1 SQLTIAPPRVDHA
14 PGNRGGPPRSWPQA
28 LKGFCS
34 PGQRPWVRHQPGR
47 GQRRTDRMSRFPLLL
62 LAALVGA
69 MMGGPAARAEA
80 PLVIREAW
88 AAIPGQLFPILMME
102 KDQLRHYGKSYTVDA
117 VRMPGSGPQTTALAS
132 GDLQFA
138 LFSPAAFA
146 LAIQNAHMTDLRVIG
161 EATRDGYKDYYSR
174 QFAVLPDSPVHSVTD
189 LKGKVIGD
197 NSIGGA
203 MDMGLRNYMA
213 EHGMAD
219 RRDYSVVEV
228 EFPNMLA
235 SLEAKRIDLGFFTTP
250 FSVSALKEKKIRV
263 LFTMRD
269 AMGGETELTIIAA
282 RKPFIDAHRAALV
295 DYFEDTQRAMRWTLD
310 PKNRDAVIKLIAD
323 FTKRPASGY
332 SDWIF
337 TKGDD
342 YHDPDARPNLDAM
355 QKNLDIMRKLG
366 GLKTHIDVKAYSD
379 LSLIDDAAA
388 RLH

>member
-1 SQLTIAPPRVDHA
+1 M
-14 PGNRGGPPRSWPQA
+14 N
-28 LKGFCS
+28 
-34 PGQRPWVRHQPGR
+34 
-47 GQRRTDRMSRFPLLL
+47 RFPLLF
-62 LAALVGA
+62 LAGLAGV
-69 MMGGPAARAEA
+69 MMSVPAARAEA

-102 KDQLRHYGKSYTVDA
+102 KDQLRHYGKTYTVDA

-174 QFAVLPDSPVHSVTD
+174 QFAVLPDSPYHSVTD

-213 EHGMAD
+213 EHGMVD

-250 FSVSALKEKKIRV
+250 FSVSAIKEKKIRV

-282 RKPFIDAHRAALV
+282 RKPFIDAHRAALI

-310 PKNRDAVIKLIAD
+310 PKNRDAVIKLITD

-332 SDWIF
+332 SEWIF

-366 GLKTHIDVKAYSD
+366 RLKMHIDVKAYSD
-379 LSLIDDAAA
+379 LSLINEAAA

>member
-1 SQLTIAPPRVDHA
+1 M
-14 PGNRGGPPRSWPQA
+14 N
-28 LKGFCS
+28 
-34 PGQRPWVRHQPGR
+34 
-47 GQRRTDRMSRFPLLL
+47 RFPLLF
-62 LAALVGA
+62 LAALAGA
-69 MMGGPAARAEA
+69 IIGGPAARAEA

-174 QFAVLPDSPVHSVTD
+174 QFAVLPDSPYHSITD

-213 EHGMAD
+213 EHGMVD

-310 PKNRDAVIKLIAD
+310 PKNRDAVIKLITD
-323 FTKRPASGY
+323 FTKRPASAY

-366 GLKTHIDVKAYSD
+366 QLKMHIDVKAYSD
-379 LSLIDDAAA
+379 LSLINDAAA

>member
-1 SQLTIAPPRVDHA
+1 MKQ
-14 PGNRGGPPRSWPQA
+14 
-28 LKGFCS
+28 
-34 PGQRPWVRHQPGR
+34 
-47 GQRRTDRMSRFPLLL
+47 SRFFF
-62 LAALVGA
+62 LAALLGFAVVTVR
-69 MMGGPAARAEA
+69 ARADE

-102 KDQLRHYGKSYTVDA
+102 KQVLRHYGKSYVVDA

-138 LFSPAAFA
+138 LFAPAAFA
-146 LAIQNAHMTDLRVIG
+146 LAVQNAHMTDLRVIG
-161 EATRDGYKDYYSR
+161 EATRDGYRDYYSR
-174 QFAVLPDSPVHSVTD
+174 QFAVLPDSPVHTIAG

-203 MDMGLRNYMA
+203 MDMGFRNYA
-213 EHGMAD
+213 LEHGMED
-219 RRDYSVVEV
+219 KRDYSVVEV

-235 SLEAKRIDLGFFTTP
+235 ALEAKRIDLGFFTTP
-250 FSVSALKEKKIRV
+250 FSVNALKEKKIRV
-263 LFTMRD
+263 LFTMRE

-282 RKPFIDAHRAALV
+282 RKPYLDAHRAALV

-310 PKNRDAVIKLIAD
+310 PANRDAVIGLISN
-323 FTKRPASGY
+323 FTKRPASVY

-355 QKNLDIMRKLG
+355 QKNLDVMRKLG
-366 GLKTHIDVKAYSD
+366 LLKMRIDVKAYSD
-379 LSLIDDAAA
+379 LSLIDEAAA